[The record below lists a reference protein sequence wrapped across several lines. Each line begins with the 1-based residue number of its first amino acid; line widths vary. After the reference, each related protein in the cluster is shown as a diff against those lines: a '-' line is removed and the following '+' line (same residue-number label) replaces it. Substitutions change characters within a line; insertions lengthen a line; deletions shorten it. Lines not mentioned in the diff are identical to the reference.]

1 METKQNDRPN
11 GRVDILTPDTNV
23 LFSMK
28 DRIPTQ
34 TNTDFR
40 GAMTGNWYNT
50 QLSDAF
56 FSAKN
61 IQIIQNGIRAG
72 VYKMSNGQ
80 YIIGEQNPN
89 ELKVIMRSVFLQY
102 SKNLS
107 NNITQQIA
115 SLNNL
120 VLDYAVGQVYGEAVG
135 YMKYK
140 YDTSHMYEPISRPVM
155 SKTNDKQLI
164 LKKWF

>member
-1 METKQNDRPN
+1 METKSN
-11 GRVDILTPDTNV
+11 GRVDILSPNTNV

-28 DRIPTQ
+28 DRIVVDSQ
-34 TNTDFR
+34 NDFR

-80 YIIGEQNPN
+80 YVIGEQNPN
-89 ELKVIMRSVFLQY
+89 ELKIIMRSVFLQY
-102 SKNLS
+102 SKNLP
-107 NNITQQIA
+107 NNITEQIA

-120 VLDYAVGQVYGEAVG
+120 VLDYAVRQVYGEAVG

-140 YDTSHMYEPISRPVM
+140 YDTSNMYEPISRPVL
-155 SKTNDKQLI
+155 SKTNDKQLV